1 MKISSQL
8 FFRAIIVEY
17 LEDLGFTL
25 RSQIIPMLSFVPQL
39 FIICDFENIRVKVG
53 IKTVHVYDKSQKS
66 DLDKLKVY
74 VKYNETRSLD
84 KVRDAVNELLN
95 KELCLAK
102 LKGNR

>member
-25 RSQIIPMLSFVPQL
+25 RSQIVPKFSFVPQL
-39 FIICDFENIRVKVG
+39 FITCDFENIRVKVG
-53 IKTVHVYDKSQKS
+53 IKTVYVYDMSQKS

-95 KELCLAK
+95 KELCLA
-102 LKGNR
+102 RVE